1 MFFKRNFPH
10 FLRKLVILAVF
21 AFLGYQLLIFLDH
34 RQRQKVDKNEEVK
47 EIIVHE
53 RVNEKL
59 QQVQQKNEP
68 IEVNL

>member
-34 RQRQKVDKNEEVK
+34 RQKVDKNDEVK
-47 EIIVHE
+47 QIIVQE
-53 RVNEKL
+53 RVKEKL
-59 QQVQQKNEP
+59 EQVQEQNEP
-68 IEVNL
+68 VEVML